1 MVSFSTLLA
10 FALVSLSM
18 VCSPGPNMIYLI
30 SRSITQGRMAGFISL
45 LGIMLGFIIYIIAT
59 MFGLTALFLAVPA
72 VYEAVKW
79 AGAAYLLWLAWN
91 SIKPGATSIMEPRT
105 ISIEPPRKLFL
116 MGLMTNLLNP
126 KIAILY
132 VSLLPQFEDPEKGS
146 LLLQGAVLGF
156 TQITVSFIV
165 NLLIVFTASRVAKW
179 FGFGTRPTWLRVQ
192 RWLMA
197 SVLTGLAVRL
207 AFERRQ

>member
-1 MVSFSTLLA
+1 MVSFSTVLA
-10 FALVSLSM
+10 FAIVSLSM

-30 SRSITQGRMAGFISL
+30 SRLITQGRMAGFISL

-72 VYEAVKW
+72 IYEAVKW

-105 ISIEPPRKLFL
+105 IAIEPPRKLFL

-165 NLLIVFTASRVAKW
+165 NLLIVFTASRVVKW
-179 FGFGTRPTWLRVQ
+179 FGTRPTWLRVQ
-192 RWLMA
+192 RWLMV

>member
-10 FALVSLSM
+10 FAIVSLSM

-59 MFGLTALFLAVPA
+59 MFGLTALFLTVPSL
-72 VYEAVKW
+72 YEAVKW

-105 ISIEPPRKLFL
+105 IAIEPPRKLFL

-179 FGFGTRPTWLRVQ
+179 FGTRPTWLRVQ

>member
-1 MVSFSTLLA
+1 MVSLSTLVA
-10 FALVSLSM
+10 FAIVSLSM

-45 LGIMLGFIIYIIAT
+45 LGIMLGFVIYIIAT
-59 MFGLTALFLAVPA
+59 MFGLTVLFLAVPT

-105 ISIEPPRKLFL
+105 ISNELPRELFL
-116 MGLMTNLLNP
+116 MGLMTNLFNP

-146 LLLQGAVLGF
+146 LLFKVQFWALHK
-156 TQITVSFIV
+156 S
-165 NLLIVFTASRVAKW
+165 LLA
-179 FGFGTRPTWLRVQ
+179 L
-192 RWLMA
+192 
-197 SVLTGLAVRL
+197 
-207 AFERRQ
+207 

>member
-1 MVSFSTLLA
+1 
-10 FALVSLSM
+10 M

-59 MFGLTALFLAVPA
+59 MFGLTALFLAVPSL
-72 VYEAVKW
+72 YEAVKW

-105 ISIEPPRKLFL
+105 IAIEPPQKLFL

-146 LLLQGAVLGF
+146 LLLQGTVLGF

-179 FGFGTRPTWLRVQ
+179 FGTRPTWLRVQ

>member
-1 MVSFSTLLA
+1 
-10 FALVSLSM
+10 M
-18 VCSPGPNMIYLI
+18 VCSPGSNMIYLI
-30 SRSITQGRMAGFISL
+30 SRSIMQGRMAGFISL
-45 LGIMLGFIIYIIAT
+45 LGIMFGFVIYIIAT
-59 MFGLTALFLAVPA
+59 MFGLTVVFLAVPA

-79 AGAAYLLWLAWN
+79 AGTAYLLWLAWN

-105 ISIEPPRKLFL
+105 ISNESPRKLFL

-146 LLLQGAVLGF
+146 LLIQGAVLGL
-156 TQITVSFIV
+156 TKITVSFIV
-165 NLLIVFTASRVAKW
+165 NLLIVFTASKIATW
-179 FGFGTRPTWLRVQ
+179 FGTSPTWLRVQ

-197 SVLTGLAVRL
+197 SVLTGFAVRL

>member
-1 MVSFSTLLA
+1 MASTKRTYVRIEGCIIEIICVY
-10 FALVSLSM
+10 FIDV
-18 VCSPGPNMIYLI
+18 I
-30 SRSITQGRMAGFISL
+30 S
-45 LGIMLGFIIYIIAT
+45 
-59 MFGLTALFLAVPA
+59 LTALFLAVPA
-72 VYEAVKW
+72 IYEAVKW

-105 ISIEPPRKLFL
+105 IAIEPPRKLFL

-179 FGFGTRPTWLRVQ
+179 FGTRPTWLRVQ

>member
-1 MVSFSTLLA
+1 MVSFSTVLA
-10 FALVSLSM
+10 FAIVSLSM

-59 MFGLTALFLAVPA
+59 MFGLTALFLAVPSL
-72 VYEAVKW
+72 YEAVKW
-79 AGAAYLLWLAWN
+79 AGAAYLLWLAWS

-105 ISIEPPRKLFL
+105 IAIEPPRKLFL

-179 FGFGTRPTWLRVQ
+179 FGTRPTWLRVQ

>member
-1 MVSFSTLLA
+1 MVA
-10 FALVSLSM
+10 FAIVSLSM

-45 LGIMLGFIIYIIAT
+45 LGIMLGFVIYIIAT
-59 MFGLTALFLAVPA
+59 MFGLTVLFVAVPA

-91 SIKPGATSIMEPRT
+91 SIKPGATSIMEPRM
-105 ISIEPPRKLFL
+105 ISNEPPRKLFL
-116 MGLMTNLLNP
+116 RGLMTNLLNP

-146 LLLQGAVLGF
+146 LLFQGAVLGL
-156 TQITVSFIV
+156 TQITVSFMV
-165 NLLIVFTASRVAKW
+165 NLVIVCTASKIAKW
-179 FGFGTRPTWLRVQ
+179 FGTRPTWLRVQ

>member
-1 MVSFSTLLA
+1 MISFGTLIA
-10 FALVSLSM
+10 FALVSLGM

-30 SRSITQGRMAGFISL
+30 SRSITQGRMAGVISL
-45 LGIMLGFIIYIIAT
+45 LGVMLGFVIYIIAT
-59 MFGLTALFLAVPA
+59 MFGLTVLFIAVPV

-91 SIKPGATSIMEPRT
+91 SIKPGATSILAPRAV
-105 ISIEPPRKLFL
+105 SIETPRKLFL

-132 VSLLPQFEDPEKGS
+132 VSLLPQFEDPAKGS
-146 LLLQGAVLGF
+146 LLLQGAALGL

-165 NLLIVFTASRVAKW
+165 NLLIVFTASRVAEW
-179 FGFGTRPTWLRVQ
+179 FGTRPTWLRVQ

-197 SVLTGLAVRL
+197 SVLTGLAARL

>member
-10 FALVSLSM
+10 FAIVSLSM

-59 MFGLTALFLAVPA
+59 MFGLTALFLAVPSL
-72 VYEAVKW
+72 YEAVKW

-105 ISIEPPRKLFL
+105 IAIEPPQKLFL

-146 LLLQGAVLGF
+146 LLLQGTVLGF

-179 FGFGTRPTWLRVQ
+179 FGTRPTWLRVQ

>member
-1 MVSFSTLLA
+1 MVSLSTLVA
-10 FALVSLSM
+10 FAIVSLSM

-45 LGIMLGFIIYIIAT
+45 LGIMLGFVIYIIAT
-59 MFGLTALFLAVPA
+59 MFGLTVLFVAVPA

-91 SIKPGATSIMEPRT
+91 SIKPGATSIMEPRM
-105 ISIEPPRKLFL
+105 ISNEPPRKLFL
-116 MGLMTNLLNP
+116 RGLMTNLLNP

-146 LLLQGAVLGF
+146 LLFQGAVLGL
-156 TQITVSFIV
+156 TQITVSFMV
-165 NLLIVFTASRVAKW
+165 NLVIVCTASKIAKW
-179 FGFGTRPTWLRVQ
+179 FGTRPTWLRVQ

>member
-1 MVSFSTLLA
+1 MVSLSTLVA
-10 FALVSLSM
+10 FAIVSLSM

-45 LGIMLGFIIYIIAT
+45 LGIMLGFVIYIIAT
-59 MFGLTALFLAVPA
+59 MFGLTVLFVAVPA

-91 SIKPGATSIMEPRT
+91 SIKPGATSIMEPGM
-105 ISIEPPRKLFL
+105 ISNEPPRKLFL

-146 LLLQGAVLGF
+146 LLFQGAVLGL

-165 NLLIVFTASRVAKW
+165 NLVIVCTASKIAKW
-179 FGFGTRPTWLRVQ
+179 FGTRPTWLRVQ

>member
-1 MVSFSTLLA
+1 MVSLSTLIA
-10 FALVSLSM
+10 FAIVSLSM
-18 VCSPGPNMIYLI
+18 VCSPGPNIIYLI

-45 LGIMLGFIIYIIAT
+45 LSIMLGFVIYIIAT
-59 MFGLTALFLAVPA
+59 MFGLTVLFLAVPA

-91 SIKPGATSIMEPRT
+91 SIKPGAISIMEPRT
-105 ISIEPPRKLFL
+105 ISNEPPRKLFL

-146 LLLQGAVLGF
+146 LLFQGAVLGL

-165 NLLIVFTASRVAKW
+165 NLLIVCTASKIAKW
-179 FGFGTRPTWLRVQ
+179 FGTRPTWLRVQ

>member
-1 MVSFSTLLA
+1 
-10 FALVSLSM
+10 
-18 VCSPGPNMIYLI
+18 MIYLI

-45 LGIMLGFIIYIIAT
+45 LGIMLGFVIYIIAT
-59 MFGLTALFLAVPA
+59 MFGLTVLFVAVPA

-91 SIKPGATSIMEPRT
+91 SIKPGATSIMEPRM
-105 ISIEPPRKLFL
+105 ISNEPPRKLFL
-116 MGLMTNLLNP
+116 RGLMTNLLNP

-146 LLLQGAVLGF
+146 LLFQGAVLGL
-156 TQITVSFIV
+156 TQITVSFMV
-165 NLLIVFTASRVAKW
+165 NLVIVCTASKIAKW
-179 FGFGTRPTWLRVQ
+179 FGTRPTWLRVQ

>member
-1 MVSFSTLLA
+1 MS
-10 FALVSLSM
+10 
-18 VCSPGPNMIYLI
+18 
-30 SRSITQGRMAGFISL
+30 
-45 LGIMLGFIIYIIAT
+45 IMLGFVIHIIAT
-59 MFGLTALFLAVPA
+59 MFGLTVLFLAVPA
-72 VYEAVKW
+72 VYE

-91 SIKPGATSIMEPRT
+91 SIKPVATSIMEPRM
-105 ISIEPPRKLFL
+105 ISNEPPRKLFL

-146 LLLQGAVLGF
+146 LLFQGALLGL

-165 NLLIVFTASRVAKW
+165 NLVIVCTASKIAKW
-179 FGFGTRPTWLRVQ
+179 FGTRPTWLRVQ

-197 SVLTGLAVRL
+197 SVLTGLCCTSC
-207 AFERRQ
+207 F

>member
-1 MVSFSTLLA
+1 MVSLSTLVA
-10 FALVSLSM
+10 FAIVSLSM

-45 LGIMLGFIIYIIAT
+45 LGIMLGFVIYIIAT
-59 MFGLTALFLAVPA
+59 MFGLTVLFVAVPA

-91 SIKPGATSIMEPRT
+91 SIKPGATSIMEPHM
-105 ISIEPPRKLFL
+105 ISNEPPRKLFL

-132 VSLLPQFEDPEKGS
+132 VSLLLQFEDPEKES
-146 LLLQGAVLGF
+146 LLFQGAVLGL

-165 NLLIVFTASRVAKW
+165 NLVIVCTASKIAKW
-179 FGFGTRPTWLRVQ
+179 FGTRPTWLRVQ

>member
-1 MVSFSTLLA
+1 MVSLSTLVA
-10 FALVSLSM
+10 FAIVSLSM

-45 LGIMLGFIIYIIAT
+45 LGIMLGFVIYIIAT
-59 MFGLTALFLAVPA
+59 MFGLTVLFVAVPA

-91 SIKPGATSIMEPRT
+91 SIKPGATSIMEPRM
-105 ISIEPPRKLFL
+105 ISNEPPRKLFL
-116 MGLMTNLLNP
+116 RGLMTNLLNP

-146 LLLQGAVLGF
+146 LLFQGAVLGL

-165 NLLIVFTASRVAKW
+165 NLVIVCTASKIAKW
-179 FGFGTRPTWLRVQ
+179 FGTRPTWLRVQ

-207 AFERRQ
+207 VFERRQ

>member
-1 MVSFSTLLA
+1 MVSLSTLVA
-10 FALVSLSM
+10 FAIVSLSM
-18 VCSPGPNMIYLI
+18 VSSPGPNMIYLI

-45 LGIMLGFIIYIIAT
+45 LGIMLGFVIYIIAT
-59 MFGLTALFLAVPA
+59 MFGLTVLFLAVPT

-105 ISIEPPRKLFL
+105 ISNELPRKLFL

-146 LLLQGAVLGF
+146 LLFQGAVLGL

-165 NLLIVFTASRVAKW
+165 NLLIVCTASKIAKW
-179 FGFGTRPTWLRVQ
+179 FGTRPTWLRVQ

-207 AFERRQ
+207 AFERR

>member
-1 MVSFSTLLA
+1 MVSLSTLVA
-10 FALVSLSM
+10 FAIVSLSM

-45 LGIMLGFIIYIIAT
+45 LGIMLGFVIYIIAT
-59 MFGLTALFLAVPA
+59 MFGLTVLFVAVPA

-91 SIKPGATSIMEPRT
+91 SIKPGATSIMEPRM
-105 ISIEPPRKLFL
+105 ISNEPPRKLFL
-116 MGLMTNLLNP
+116 RGLMTNLLNP

-146 LLLQGAVLGF
+146 LLFQGAVLGL
-156 TQITVSFIV
+156 TQITVSFMV
-165 NLLIVFTASRVAKW
+165 NLVIVCTASKIAKW
-179 FGFGTRPTWLRVQ
+179 FGTRPAWLRVQ

>member
-1 MVSFSTLLA
+1 MVSLSTLVA
-10 FALVSLSM
+10 FAIVSLSM

-45 LGIMLGFIIYIIAT
+45 LGIMLGFVIYIIAT
-59 MFGLTALFLAVPA
+59 MFGLTVLFVAVPA

-79 AGAAYLLWLAWN
+79 AVAAYLLWLAWN
-91 SIKPGATSIMEPRT
+91 SIKPGATSIMEPRM
-105 ISIEPPRKLFL
+105 ISNEPPRKLFL
-116 MGLMTNLLNP
+116 RGLMTNLLNP

-146 LLLQGAVLGF
+146 LLFQGAVLGL
-156 TQITVSFIV
+156 TQITVSFMV
-165 NLLIVFTASRVAKW
+165 NLVIVCTASKIAKW
-179 FGFGTRPTWLRVQ
+179 FGTRPTWLRVQ

>member
-1 MVSFSTLLA
+1 MVSLSTLVA
-10 FALVSLSM
+10 FAIVSLSM

-45 LGIMLGFIIYIIAT
+45 LGIMLGFVIYIIAT
-59 MFGLTALFLAVPA
+59 MFGFTVLFVAVPA

-91 SIKPGATSIMEPRT
+91 SIKPGATSIMEPRM
-105 ISIEPPRKLFL
+105 ISNEPPRKLFL
-116 MGLMTNLLNP
+116 RGLMTNLLNP

-146 LLLQGAVLGF
+146 LLFQGAVLGL
-156 TQITVSFIV
+156 TQITVSFMV
-165 NLLIVFTASRVAKW
+165 NLVIVCTASKIAKW
-179 FGFGTRPTWLRVQ
+179 FGTRPTWLRVQ

>member
-1 MVSFSTLLA
+1 MVSFDTLLA
-10 FALVSLSM
+10 FALVSLSI

-59 MFGLTALFLAVPA
+59 MLGLTVLFMTVP
-72 VYEAVKW
+72 VLYEAIKW
-79 AGAAYLLWLAWN
+79 AGVVYLLWLAWN
-91 SIKPGATSIMEPRT
+91 SIKPGATSILEPHT
-105 ISIEPPRKLFL
+105 VSIEPPRKLFL

-146 LLLQGAVLGF
+146 MLMQGAVLGL
-156 TQITVSFIV
+156 TQITISFIV
-165 NLLIVFTASRVAKW
+165 NLLIVFTASSIAKW
-179 FGFGTRPTWLRVQ
+179 FGTRPTWLRVQ

-197 SVLTGLAVRL
+197 SILAGLAVRL
-207 AFERRQ
+207 AYERR

>member
-10 FALVSLSM
+10 FAIVSLSM

-59 MFGLTALFLAVPA
+59 MFGLTALFLAVPSL
-72 VYEAVKW
+72 YEAVKW

-105 ISIEPPRKLFL
+105 IAIEPPQKLFL

-179 FGFGTRPTWLRVQ
+179 FGTRPTWLRVQ

>member
-1 MVSFSTLLA
+1 MVSLSTLIA
-10 FALVSLSM
+10 FAIVSLSM
-18 VCSPGPNMIYLI
+18 VCSLGPNMIYLI

-45 LGIMLGFIIYIIAT
+45 LGIMLGFVIYIIAT
-59 MFGLTALFLAVPA
+59 MFGLTVLFLAVPA

-91 SIKPGATSIMEPRT
+91 SIKPGAISIMEPRT
-105 ISIEPPRKLFL
+105 ISNELPRKLFL

-132 VSLLPQFEDPEKGS
+132 VSLLPQFEDPKKGS
-146 LLLQGAVLGF
+146 LLFQGAVLGL

-165 NLLIVFTASRVAKW
+165 NLLIVCTASKIAKW
-179 FGFGTRPTWLRVQ
+179 FGTRPTWLRVQ

-207 AFERRQ
+207 AFERR